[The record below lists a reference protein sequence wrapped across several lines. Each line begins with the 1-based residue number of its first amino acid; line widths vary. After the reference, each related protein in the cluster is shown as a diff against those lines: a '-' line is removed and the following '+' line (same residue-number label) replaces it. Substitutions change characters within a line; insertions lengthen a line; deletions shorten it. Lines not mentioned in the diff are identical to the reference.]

1 MGRYTC
7 STRCSSCAFVIGRTW
22 ITSSLASNISASNTS
37 YKRSNFPHRV
47 ASQLR
52 FREKRKERNFDKKIW
67 YAVWKECSSLL
78 LLSLLSGCR
87 GTGVSSDHQNQSL
100 RMQLWVSQI
109 ARERNIGVQ
118 LKVDLHQQL
127 LVIIV
132 ASVQIKHQ

>member
-22 ITSSLASNISASNTS
+22 ITSSLASNISALNTS

-67 YAVWKECSSLL
+67 YAVWKE
-78 LLSLLSGCR
+78 
-87 GTGVSSDHQNQSL
+87 VAL
-100 RMQLWVSQI
+100 RMQ
-109 ARERNIGVQ
+109 RNRGQFRSSKSKPQDATLGVTNCEGMQ
-118 LKVDLHQQL
+118 HWGSIEV
-127 LVIIV
+127 VIIV

>member
-7 STRCSSCAFVIGRTW
+7 STRCSRCAFVIGRTW

-37 YKRSNFPHRV
+37 YKRSNFPHRI

-52 FREKRKERNFDKKIW
+52 FREKMKERNFDKKIW
-67 YAVWKECSSLL
+67 YAVWKE
-78 LLSLLSGCR
+78 GCR
-87 GTGVSSDHQNQSL
+87 GTGGSSDHQNQSL

-109 ARERNIGVQ
+109 ARECNIRVQ